1 MILLVKKTAM
11 PKFSALEKLRKEKH
25 KFEASLI
32 YMSSKNLLDRATRK
46 KIKEVKYIWLTLL

>member
-1 MILLVKKTAM
+1 MKKTAM

-46 KIKEVKYIWLTLL
+46 NKGSQIYLAHTAVE